1 MARNSSM
8 LPMPSRRG
16 PGRLIV
22 GLILLALLVLAL
34 RDPVGT
40 AHTVRAAFAGL
51 GRVLDSFGVFVQ
63 QVKQ

>member
-1 MARNSSM
+1 MARNNSM
-8 LPMPSRRG
+8 FPMPSGRG

-22 GLILLALLVLAL
+22 GLVLLALLVLAL

-40 AHTVRAAFAGL
+40 AHTVRAAVAGL
-51 GRVLDSFGVFVQ
+51 GRALDSFGVFVQ